1 MKTILMSIVM
11 ILTAFQLPFLD
22 FFTKDE
28 NLVYPTHEDAYVE
41 PRDEAVESLSIPALE
56 RSRTLEVNLVDDLN
70 ATPND
75 TVDDSAAFEE
85 ALKMAAEQPI
95 RLVVPAGEYYLDAPY
110 VIEGREL
117 KGLHIQ
123 GEDGAVIKPL
133 HPEVAPM
140 NEHFVLKLHMAE
152 RNSGVKIE
160 GITVDGSRNAQDL
173 YFTMEVPE
181 DVYNTPLQR
190 GFYIEGAK
198 DIVVTDTNFR
208 HMYGGYTLSIHD
220 YENVDIQHIQID
232 DVGGDD
238 ITDSFGMAFY
248 FGGHDTDAVINI
260 DDVIA
265 NGKVSPRDPSYTAWI
280 GVVLENGTIQDQNV
294 DNWLEDKNTTVNI
307 TNSTFLD
314 YETTFHVE
322 SMAGNVYWNAD
333 NITTRAK
340 DYFIAAGVNGEL
352 KERTYNLDM
361 EMTPWGRNGVVHGLY
376 YTEKERDDNITGFNR
391 FDMYDS
397 TIKYLTINGQ
407 AAPIGSSYGDSVAAT
422 YHNVLFDKLPGK
434 LVTNATG
441 IFNDSVVIL
450 KEDSKESE
458 NSLLR
463 GPFSEPKYQ
472 TVEFNNTPVI
482 REPETAT
489 PPTLAEKPKWYVP
502 SGYVAPDMAE
512 PIAPAELH
520 SVEE

>member
-1 MKTILMSIVM
+1 MKTFILSIVM

-22 FFTKDE
+22 FFKKEED
-28 NLVYPTHEDAYVE
+28 LVYPTHEDAYVE
-41 PRDEAVESLSIPALE
+41 PRDEAVESLDIPALE
-56 RSRTLEVNLVDDLN
+56 SSRTREVNLVDDLH

-75 TVDDSAAFEE
+75 TVDDSPAFEE
-85 ALKMAAEQPI
+85 ALRMAATEPI
-95 RLVVPAGEYYLDAPY
+95 KLVIPTGEYYLDAKY

-117 KGLHIQ
+117 KGLHIE
-123 GEDGAVIKPL
+123 GDDAVLKPL
-133 HPEVAPM
+133 HPQIAPM
-140 NEHFVLKLHMAE
+140 NEHFVLALRMAE
-152 RNSGVKIE
+152 DNVGVKIE
-160 GITVDGSRNAQDL
+160 GVTVDGSRNPQDL
-173 YFTMEVPE
+173 YFTMQTPE
-181 DVYNTPLQR
+181 DVYDTPLQR
-190 GFYIEGAK
+190 GFYIDGAK
-198 DIVVTDTNFR
+198 DIVVTDTAFK

-220 YENVDIQHIQID
+220 YENVDLQHIQID

-280 GVVLENGTIQDQNV
+280 GVVLENGTIQDKNV
-294 DNWLEDKNTTVNI
+294 DNWLVDQNTTVNV

-322 SMAGNVYWNAD
+322 SMAGNVYWNTD
-333 NITTRAK
+333 NVKTRAK

-361 EMTPWGRNGVVHGLY
+361 EMTPYGRNGIIHGLY

-391 FDMYDS
+391 FDMYQS
-397 TIKYLTINGQ
+397 TIKYLTDGDKYV
-407 AAPIGSSYGDSVAAT
+407 PIGSSYGDSVAAT
-422 YHNVLFDKLPGK
+422 YHNVLFNQLPSK

-441 IFNDSVVIL
+441 IFKDSVIII
-450 KEDSKESE
+450 KQDSLETPD
-458 NSLLR
+458 SLLQ
-463 GPFSEPKYQ
+463 GPFSEPSNQ
-472 TVEFNNTPVI
+472 TVKMENTTVI
-482 REPETAT
+482 REPETAM
-489 PPTLAEKPKWYVP
+489 PPPLAEKPKWYVP
-502 SGYVAPDMAE
+502 SGYQAPEMAE

-520 SVEE
+520 SANE